1 MSMSQWLQ
9 VRGRPLFAN
18 AEIPGDL
25 RNPEL
30 FRLSGIAEQVM
41 GVLVNIDVDDLS
53 KAVTSYQRAA
63 GLRIAGGVGSARS
76 FAPHH
81 LPAHDPP
88 ASRPSTR
95 TDALRRNERHGRQYI
110 SISSSRI
117 LNPPRRQTIEPGAT
131 VEGRLRHVRRG
142 RIAYLAAPFGHGICL
157 IEFQG
162 RGYDEIV
169 DELRRPPSPCRS

>member
-1 MSMSQWLQ
+1 MSMSQWLL

-18 AEIPGDL
+18 AEIPGDQ

-88 ASRPSTR
+88 HQGHQLGQMSYVAMNDMDADTSRF
-95 TDALRRNERHGRQYI
+95 RRVG
-110 SISSSRI
+110 S
-117 LNPPRRQTIEPGAT
+117 
-131 VEGRLRHVRRG
+131 
-142 RIAYLAAPFGHGICL
+142 
-157 IEFQG
+157 
-162 RGYDEIV
+162 
-169 DELRRPPSPCRS
+169 

>member
-1 MSMSQWLQ
+1 MSMSQWLL

-18 AEIPGDL
+18 AEIPGDQ

-81 LPAHDPP
+81 LPAMTPS
-88 ASRPSTR
+88 SRPSTR
-95 TDALRRNERHGRQYI
+95 TDELCRNERHGRRYI

-117 LNPPRRQTIEPGAT
+117 LNPPRREAIEPGAT
-131 VEGRLRHVRRG
+131 VEG
-142 RIAYLAAPFGHGICL
+142 
-157 IEFQG
+157 
-162 RGYDEIV
+162 
-169 DELRRPPSPCRS
+169 